1 MLMKK
6 MVMKMMMIV
15 TVVMAVILLG
25 DRKMSLAHIVD
36 AFSRLTF
43 RHNTLF

>member
-6 MVMKMMMIV
+6 MVMIV

-36 AFSRLTF
+36 AFSHLTF